1 MQLTLD
7 SRVQRSDGVVAA
19 PVQHELVLMSVERGQ
34 YYGTSGVGA
43 WLWEQIEQPVA
54 VRDLC
59 HRLQELY
66 QVDPETCGR
75 DVLRFLE
82 EVRDQGMLEAVDG

>member
-1 MQLTLD
+1 MQITLD

-43 WLWEQIEQPVA
+43 WLWERIEKPVA
-54 VRDLC
+54 VRELC
-59 HRLQELY
+59 QRLQELY
-66 QVDPETCGR
+66 EVDPATCGR

-82 EVRDQGMLEAVDG
+82 EVREQGMLTVLR